1 MPSSPSRAT
10 APRILFVVVAVVLCL
25 AAFVWFVTRTPRAT
39 DVAAAGAAAPNA
51 GPRGATAADA
61 DPNASGASRDRES
74 VAGGAETAAGS
85 DATANAELDVGPKL
99 RLRAI
104 RAGSLEVPRDVEFA
118 WLQTAA
124 DDPRVNSLWMAY
136 TNGELELELERD
148 GKRVIADEFGC
159 AEIPFPERQTAIVA
173 RSPGWWG
180 LAWWQLGGSA
190 ELEVTLERDRSIAVV
205 VVDAANEP
213 VAGIP
218 VGLRA
223 TFWGNQNDRMRA
235 RTDADGK
242 ATLAHVDPVFRQGG
256 AQEWSVALAVPLAAA
271 VSVAVDDT
279 NLPTEPV
286 RLVLSATGALDVR
299 ILDPHGEPAE
309 GAFDVSLVPAPPAP
323 NEGNGNV
330 RRWLE
335 GATVTDVSDGVA
347 EFPWVGV
354 GLEVVATARRVGT
367 WTAHTARGFGPR
379 RAGERAELVLRL
391 ERAASTLTGRVVDRE
406 GAPLARAAFEL
417 FWSFGEQ
424 GEVGP
429 FAHATT
435 DANGA
440 FRVSVESPESD
451 QTTSNLTIRM
461 NDPDFGVAAEGS
473 RSVGLPLAQGAFEL
487 GDVFV
492 DALPLVVA
500 GVVVD
505 ELGRPVKTA
514 GVRAFARPS
523 DAEDAEYY
531 GDWWGA
537 GRTNGEGRFELRG
550 RANGDDIEVTATAGE
565 LASSP
570 VRARRGQRD
579 VTVALEPTGTIAG
592 RVVADATT
600 RSGAMIV
607 QLMRETLGEGEFVGH
622 AEVAADGGFVARRLR
637 PGTYTAV
644 LHDASLWSELTRV
657 TGIVVRAGEVTR
669 DPRLDPLDLRG
680 TRFVVKLTVVD
691 ERGDPV
697 PQGWFRREVSDAN
710 GEAQLEW
717 GPISN
722 GKLTAAHDG
731 SGATLHLQ
739 AEGYCSLKLDKVMT
753 DQTVT
758 MHRAPRVRLVVRPV
772 PQLAPD
778 VELYALI
785 DAVDESDGQA
795 WFSIGPDGEHED
807 HVGILGKATV
817 SFMVKVGPPN
827 EDGVFLS
834 IDDVQHEIEV
844 LPASGAQRFEI
855 DLAPEKIAAAIANAR
870 ASAADGSGD

>member
-1 MPSSPSRAT
+1 MPSSPSRANG
-10 APRILFVVVAVVLCL
+10 PRILFLVVAIVASI
-25 AAFVWFVTRTPRAT
+25 AAVVWFVMRAPRAT
-39 DVAAAGAAAPNA
+39 DVAAAGAATPDV
-51 GPRGATAADA
+51 GPRAATTADA
-61 DPNASGASRDRES
+61 DPNASAAAAERER
-74 VAGGAETAAGS
+74 VAGGAEAAVDTQDG
-85 DATANAELDVGPKL
+85 ANAELDSGPRL

-104 RAGSLEVPRDVEFA
+104 RAGSLDVLPDVEFV
-118 WLQTAA
+118 WLQTAP
-124 DDPRVNSLWMAY
+124 DDQRFNALWTAY
-136 TNGELELELERD
+136 TNGELDLVLERG
-148 GKRVIADEFGC
+148 GKRVAADEFGC
-159 AEIPFPERQTAIVA
+159 AEIPLPARQTAIVA

-180 LAWWQLGGSA
+180 VAWWQTGGSA
-190 ELEVTLERDRSIAVV
+190 EIEVTLERDRNISVV

-213 VAGIP
+213 VVGIP

-235 RTDADGK
+235 RTDGEGK

-256 AQEWSVALAVPLAAA
+256 AQEWSVALAIPLAAA
-271 VSVAVDDT
+271 VSVPVDDT

-286 RLVLSATGALDVR
+286 RLVLPATGVLDVR
-299 ILDPHGEPAE
+299 ILDPHGAPAE
-309 GAFDVSLVPAPPAP
+309 GTFDVTLTPAPPAP
-323 NEGNGNV
+323 NDAPGNP

-335 GATVTDVSDGVA
+335 GASVNDVSDGVA

-379 RAGERAELVLRL
+379 RAGERVELVLRL
-391 ERAASTLTGRVVDRE
+391 ESAASTLTGRAVDRA
-406 GAPLARAAFEL
+406 GAPLASASFDL
-417 FWSFGEQ
+417 FWSFGEDGQ
-424 GEVGP
+424 VGP

-440 FRVSVESPESD
+440 FRVSVESPESEHPTAD
-451 QTTSNLTIRM
+451 LTIRV
-461 NDPDFGVAAEGS
+461 NDSDFGAAAEGS
-473 RSVGLPLAQGAFEL
+473 RSVGLPLAQGELDL

-492 DALPLVVA
+492 DALPLVVS

-505 ELGRPVKTA
+505 ELGQPVKTA
-514 GVRAFARPS
+514 GVRAFARSS
-523 DAEDAEYY
+523 DSEHAEFS

-550 RANGDDIEVTATAGE
+550 RANGDEIDVTATSAE
-565 LASSP
+565 LASPP

-579 VTVALEPTGTIAG
+579 VVVALEATGTLAG

-607 QLMRETLGEGEFVGH
+607 QLMRETDGEGEFVGH
-622 AEVAADGGFVARRLR
+622 AEVAADGGFVVRRLW
-637 PGTYTAV
+637 PGSYTAM

-657 TGIVVRAGEVTR
+657 PGIVVRAGEVTR

-697 PQGWFRREVSDAN
+697 PQGWFWRELSDAN
-710 GEAQLEW
+710 GEEQNEW

-731 SGATLHLQ
+731 TGATLHLQ
-739 AEGYCSLKLDKVMT
+739 AEGYCSLKLEKVVT

-758 MHRAPRVRLVVRPV
+758 MHRAPNVRLVVRPV
-772 PQLAPD
+772 PELAPD
-778 VELYALI
+778 VELYAL
-785 DAVDESDGQA
+785 VDSVIEGDGQA
-795 WFSIGPDGEHED
+795 WLQIGPDGEGED
-807 HVGILGKATV
+807 RVGILGKANV

-834 IDDVQHEIEV
+834 IDDVQREIEV
-844 LPASGAQRFEI
+844 LPASGAQRFELE
-855 DLAPEKIAAAIANAR
+855 LAPEKLAAAIANAR